1 MSADLGPDELDAFVD
16 GELALTRHVEIE
28 ARVAADGALRARV
41 DALRRL
47 RESVRD
53 HADYHAAPASLRA
66 AITGSSVPTTPSKS
80 AVDSRVGDAVRR
92 WLAWRP
98 LASALALVVLAAVGV
113 NLVLSSRWHDERLR
127 DEVVASH
134 TRATLT
140 QHLVDVASSD
150 HHVVKPY
157 LSSRL
162 DFSPPVRALTVAG
175 SVFLGGRVDYLD
187 GRPVAALV
195 YRQGNHLV
203 EAFVWPTKDA
213 DSAVGFSSERGF
225 RLARWSREG
234 MAHCLI
240 SDVSTD
246 TFAAIA
252 QELARAP
259 ASAGAD

>member
-1 MSADLGPDELDAFVD
+1 M
-16 GELALTRHVEIE
+16 
-28 ARVAADGALRARV
+28 
-41 DALRRL
+41 
-47 RESVRD
+47 
-53 HADYHAAPASLRA
+53 
-66 AITGSSVPTTPSKS
+66 
-80 AVDSRVGDAVRR
+80 DSRVGDAVRR

-98 LASALALVVLAAVGV
+98 FASALTLVVLAAVGV
-113 NLVLSSRWHDERLR
+113 NFALSSRWHDERLR
-127 DEVVASH
+127 DEVVASL
-134 TRATLT
+134 TRATQT

-150 HHVVKPY
+150 HHVVKPL

-162 DFSPPVRALTVAG
+162 DFSPPVRALTVTG

-187 GRPVAALV
+187 GHPVAALV
-195 YRQGNHLV
+195 YRQGKHLV

-213 DSAVGFSSERGF
+213 DSAVGFSSDSGF

-252 QELARAP
+252 QELASAP
-259 ASAGAD
+259 ESAGAD

>member
-140 QHLVDVASSD
+140 QHLVDVAS
-150 HHVVKPY
+150 
-157 LSSRL
+157 
-162 DFSPPVRALTVAG
+162 AAVA
-175 SVFLGGRVDYLD
+175 
-187 GRPVAALV
+187 VAARLPVVPLPRLLRRLV
-195 YRQGNHLV
+195 AAN
-203 EAFVWPTKDA
+203 PTP
-213 DSAVGFSSERGF
+213 
-225 RLARWSREG
+225 SRIRVRDG
-234 MAHCLI
+234 CQIL
-240 SDVSTD
+240 
-246 TFAAIA
+246 
-252 QELARAP
+252 P
-259 ASAGAD
+259 

>member
-1 MSADLGPDELDAFVD
+1 MSADLGPHELGAFVD

-66 AITGSSVPTTPSKS
+66 AIAGSSVPTTPSKS

-98 LASALALVVLAAVGV
+98 LASALTLVVLAAVGV
-113 NLVLSSRWHDERLR
+113 NLALSSRWHDERLR

-162 DFSPPVRALTVAG
+162 DFSPPVRELAIPG
-175 SVFLGGRVDYLD
+175 STFLGGRVDYLD

-195 YRQGNHLV
+195 YRQGEHV
-203 EAFVWPTKDA
+203 VDSFVWPTTAA
-213 DSAVGFSSERGF
+213 DSGVKMSSLRGF
-225 RLARWSREG
+225 RLASWSRQG
-234 MAHCLI
+234 MSHWLI
-240 SDVSTD
+240 SDVNGEE
-246 TFAAIA
+246 FAAIVR
-252 QELARAP
+252 ELEAVPLAVK
-259 ASAGAD
+259 